1 MQARVFP
8 LSHIARA
15 AAPVLDAS
23 AASAKVSKQS
33 ARYWLWLAVLAPC
46 IAHAQVDLSQLDAEM
61 AAPRTQV
68 LVLGSVHLSQL
79 PKGSDIGAARL
90 QPLMDRLAAYKPTI
104 ITVENLSGETCDLMR
119 RHRAV
124 YLPEDSA
131 TYCPDTSDAARAT
144 GLDVPTALGQV
155 RATLGTL
162 PSAPTPPQRRHLAAL
177 FLASGDPSSAL
188 VQWLQLAQAEQRSG
202 DGLDAA
208 LVTRLRA
215 METRPNE
222 SDQIAARLAARLGL
236 PRVYPADDHTG
247 DNVDLGDP
255 VAYGKAIQAAW
266 DKAAP
271 RANAMREREDQL
283 ASEGKLLEL
292 YRAINLPASQQLAI
306 AVDFRAALSEGSPQR
321 YGYRYMSGWE
331 IRNLRMVSNVR
342 ASFAEQPGARVLAV
356 VGAMHKPWFDNWLAQ
371 LQGVDIVDA
380 AQVLGTEGQ

>member
-1 MQARVFP
+1 M
-8 LSHIARA
+8 LW
-15 AAPVLDAS
+15 S
-23 AASAKVSKQS
+23 A
-33 ARYWLWLAVLAPC
+33 LLLLTPC
-46 IAHAQVDLSQLDAEM
+46 IAQAQVDLSRLDAEM

-119 RHRAV
+119 RHPAV
-124 YLPEDSA
+124 YLPED
-131 TYCPDTSDAARAT
+131 TTHYCPDTTDAARAT
-144 GLDVPTALGQV
+144 GLDVPSAMGQIRAALK
-155 RATLGTL
+155 TW
-162 PSAPTPPQRRHLAAL
+162 PEAPAPAQRRHLAAL

-188 VQWLQLAQAEQRSG
+188 VQWLQLAHAEQRAG

-208 LVTRLRA
+208 LVARLRKA
-215 METRPNE
+215 ERRPNE
-222 SDQIAARLAARLGL
+222 SIQIDARLAARLGMQ
-236 PRVYPADDHTG
+236 RVYPADDHTG

-255 VAYGKAIQAAW
+255 VAYGKAIQTAW

-271 RANAMREREDQL
+271 RARAMREHEDQL
-283 ASEGKLLEL
+283 AGEGKLLEL

-306 AVDFRAALSEGSPQR
+306 AVDFRAALSEDSPEH
-321 YGYRYMSGWE
+321 YGYRYVSGWE

-356 VGAMHKPWFDNWLAQ
+356 VGAMHKPWFDHWLGQ
-371 LQGVDIVDA
+371 LQDVDIVDA
-380 AQVLGTEGQ
+380 AQVLGDDGH